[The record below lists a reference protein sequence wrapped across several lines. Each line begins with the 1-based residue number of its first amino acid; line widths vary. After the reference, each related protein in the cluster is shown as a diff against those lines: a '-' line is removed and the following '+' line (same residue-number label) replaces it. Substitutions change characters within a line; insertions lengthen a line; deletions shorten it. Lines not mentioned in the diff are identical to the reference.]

1 MFLKINEKERHRE
14 HDLQMF
20 LYCSYDIIG
29 EKVRLAHNKSAQE
42 HYLGSLLI
50 NTNYRVCFINNNKYF

>member
-1 MFLKINEKERHRE
+1 MFLRIKEKELSRE
-14 HDLQMF
+14 HELQMF

-29 EKVRLAHNKSAQE
+29 EKVRLALNKSAQE

-50 NTNYRVCFINNNKYF
+50 NTKFRVCF